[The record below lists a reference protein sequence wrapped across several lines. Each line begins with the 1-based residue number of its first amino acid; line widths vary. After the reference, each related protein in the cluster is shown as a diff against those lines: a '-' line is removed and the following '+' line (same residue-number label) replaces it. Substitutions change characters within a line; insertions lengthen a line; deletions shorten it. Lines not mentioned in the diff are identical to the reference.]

1 MSRYTFTT
9 SIEVELD
16 DGALA
21 DCLMDIEVE
30 TYPAEPYSWG
40 GSRGTETD
48 VSATLSSLEVEGDR
62 MTRAKAVEV
71 YGAAE
76 VGRIETIA
84 AETVTPEDVA

>member
-21 DCLMDIEVE
+21 DCLLDIEVE

-62 MTRAKAVEV
+62 MTRAQAIEV
-71 YGAAE
+71 YGPAE
-76 VGRIETIA
+76 VERIETIA